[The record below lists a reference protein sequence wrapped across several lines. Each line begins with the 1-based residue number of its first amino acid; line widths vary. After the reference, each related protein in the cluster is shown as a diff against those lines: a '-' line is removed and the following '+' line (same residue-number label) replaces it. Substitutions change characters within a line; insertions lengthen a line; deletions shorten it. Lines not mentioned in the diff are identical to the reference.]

1 MYSAY
6 CVNAP
11 DGTTRLAVFF
21 DGFEDQEDAEFFLKL
36 LMAPIES
43 PHYIAPSET
52 IH

>member
-11 DGTTRLAVFF
+11 DGTVRLAVFF
-21 DGFEDQEDAEFFLKL
+21 DGFEDQESAQFFLQM
-36 LMAPIES
+36 LMSPFEQ
-43 PHYIAPSET
+43 PHYIELSET